1 MICKAFLER
10 NFSAEMS
17 DMAKGSSLLLSY
29 LMGEKNFCW
38 VRARSEPQRH
48 EQPDPA
54 QLRELSGG

>member
-17 DMAKGSSLLLSY
+17 DMAKGSWLLLSH
-29 LMGEKNFCW
+29 LVGEEKLCW
-38 VRARSEPQRH
+38 VRARCEPQPH

-54 QLRELSGG
+54 CLGALRG